1 MPRRASPSWSTRP
14 PASIRPINLYP
25 GDYEVTVARRGFAAD
40 PQKIKVQAGARVK
53 ADFVLKDADPA
64 PKAGIN
70 GPSTVVGYP
79 GRATITDKDVEF
91 STDYDTVYPPGP
103 GRQVLEQVCM
113 SCHGVNFFSVRALG
127 SRRLGRRHRHDEQ
140 AHRRHGYIGPAR
152 PAVAEGPPA
161 PARLS
166 RDQHRAERE
175 EARARDRRPTCRST
189 RRRLAKAMYV
199 EYDMPKVGAE
209 RASDRTEPVF
219 RQRRQR
225 LDDRPRH
232 AECDRQARSAHG
244 EIRALSAA
252 RARHPARH
260 HGRFQ
265 GHDLVGRDRRLQ
277 VRPPRSQD
285 REDGPLSDR
294 SERLSQGPRP

>member
-1 MPRRASPSWSTRP
+1 MVYTA
-14 PASIRPINLYP
+14 AGKYQAVNLYP

-40 PQKIKVQAGARVK
+40 PQKIKVQAGAAVK

-64 PKAGIN
+64 PKAGVQW
-70 GPSTVVGYP
+70 PVDR
-79 GRATITDKDVEF
+79 GRL
-91 STDYDTVYPPGP
+91 SRPRHHHRQ
-103 GRQVLEQVCM
+103 GRRVLHRLREGL
-113 SCHGVNFFSVRALG
+113 SARARPASPRTGLHGVSRREFLRGAGLG
-127 SRRLGRRHRHDEQ
+127 SLGLGRPHHQDEQ
-140 AHRRHGYIGPAR
+140 AQRRHGYIGPAG

-166 RDQHRAERE
+166 RDQHGAERE
-175 EARARDRRPTCRST
+175 EARACDHDRHAA
-189 RRRLAKAMYV
+189 RRGG
-199 EYDMPKVGAE
+199 VGQGHVRRIRHAQGQRAE
-209 RASDRTEPVF
+209 RAADRTEPVF

-244 EIRALSAA
+244 EMGAFRAA
-252 RARHPARH
+252 RARRPARH

-285 REDGPLSDR
+285 REDGPLPDR
-294 SERLSQGPRP
+294 SARLPQGPRP